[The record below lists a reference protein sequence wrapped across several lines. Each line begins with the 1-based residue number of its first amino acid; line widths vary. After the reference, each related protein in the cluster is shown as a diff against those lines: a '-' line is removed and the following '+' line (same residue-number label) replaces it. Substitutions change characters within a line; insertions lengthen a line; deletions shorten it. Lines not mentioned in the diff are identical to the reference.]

1 MSKRY
6 AYVKHTRLG
15 NVATSRRLISS
26 SDALLKTTEGTVV
39 TAQVVKK
46 HLTINQG
53 AVMHSSI
60 NLNDQ
65 GGSDSSGATLE
76 N

>member
-39 TAQVVKK
+39 TAQVVK